1 MGKDLPFKT
10 PTKQFAAHNQENG
23 NILSHF
29 PLQYKHGQFRYITAA
44 EIDISPT
51 MTHEAGCCTA
61 RLIASHL
68 FVRASVCCFCASRE
82 IDHKLCLQCWKNI
95 FLKQKNLIN
104 FKERL
109 NHFKQQNINLPGAPP
124 PPSPHLDRA
133 VWQWR
138 TCDIWVA
145 LWLQGTQS
153 SARYDFGSVNTW
165 QSVLNR
171 WHCCLFIV
179 TIFQDILMD
188 LRWPGVR
195 ERGSD
200 L

>member
-44 EIDISPT
+44 ESPT
-51 MTHEAGCCTA
+51 MTHEAGCYIA
-61 RLIASHL
+61 RLIVSRV
-68 FVRASVCCFCASRE
+68 FVSASVCCFYAIRE
-82 IDHKLCLQCWKNI
+82 INHKLYLQCWKNI
-95 FLKQKNLIN
+95 FKTKKILIH
-104 FKERL
+104 FKKSL
-109 NHFKQQNINLPGAPP
+109 NRFKQQNIKLPGAP
-124 PPSPHLDRA
+124 PPSPHLDRTA
-133 VWQWR
+133 WQWR

-145 LWLQGTQS
+145 VWLQGTQS
-153 SARYDFGSVNTW
+153 SARYDLAPWMHDMG
-165 QSVLNR
+165 VLNR

-188 LRWPGVR
+188 LGWPGVR